1 MEHLD
6 AIEMYDNQGEHR
18 KAVWTMLFLCLYFF
32 VVLNS
37 CSKPWL
43 WQSKGSSLLND
54 PLIIPD
60 PMRPRL
66 WLFITSSSCP
76 VHQPA
81 SLICCQPS
89 CLNNPAKWLE
99 VCNVSCKWV
108 QVLISTSKPGSG
120 LCKSH
125 FQVTALLN
133 YHRAQCTLSFWGQV
147 TPNGAR

>member
-1 MEHLD
+1 MPLKCMTIKESTEKQCEQCFSFAYTSLWF
-6 AIEMYDNQGEHR
+6 
-18 KAVWTMLFLCLYFF
+18 WTLA
-32 VVLNS
+32 LN
-37 CSKPWL
+37 PGY
-43 WQSKGSSLLND
+43 GSRRAAPFSM
-54 PLIIPD
+54 IIPD

-125 FQVTALLN
+125 LQVTALLN
-133 YHRAQCTLSFWGQV
+133 YHRVQCTLSFWGQV